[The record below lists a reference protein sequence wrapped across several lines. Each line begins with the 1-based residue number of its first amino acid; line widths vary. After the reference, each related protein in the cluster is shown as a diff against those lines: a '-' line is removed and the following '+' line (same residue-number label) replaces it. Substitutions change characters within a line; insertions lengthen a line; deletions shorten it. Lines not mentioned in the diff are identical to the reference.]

1 MKQIAVHN
9 IADAVK
15 QICIDANYLL
25 GSEELNALDEG
36 IKKEESPTGIEVLKQ
51 IRLNADIAKNED
63 IPICQ
68 DTGLAVFFVDIGND
82 VTIEGG
88 SLTDAINEGVR
99 QGYKE
104 GYLRKS
110 VLNDPI
116 KRVNT
121 GDNTPAIIHYNYVEG
136 DRLRIILDAKGGGS
150 ENMSRLKM
158 LKPSDGR
165 AGVKDFVVEAVK
177 QAGGNPCPP
186 LVVGVGIGGN
196 FEKCA
201 LMAKHALLRE
211 LGKPSKE
218 PDTARL
224 EQELLQEINDLGIGP
239 MGLGGRVTA
248 LAVHVETYPCHIA
261 SLPAAVNLDC
271 HVHRHK
277 EIIL

>member
-9 IADAVK
+9 IIDAVK

-25 GSEELNALDEG
+25 GPEELAALDEG

-51 IRLNADIAKNED
+51 IRQNADIAKNED

-88 SLTDAINEGVR
+88 ALTDAINEGVR

-110 VLNDPI
+110 VLNDPV

-136 DRLRIILDAKGGGS
+136 DKLRIILDAKGGGS

-158 LKPSDGR
+158 LKPSNGRDGI
-165 AGVKDFVVEAVK
+165 KDFVVEAVK
-177 QAGGNPCPP
+177 LAGGNPCPP

>member
-1 MKQIAVHN
+1 
-9 IADAVK
+9 
-15 QICIDANYLL
+15 
-25 GSEELNALDEG
+25 
-36 IKKEESPTGIEVLKQ
+36 
-51 IRLNADIAKNED
+51 
-63 IPICQ
+63 
-68 DTGLAVFFVDIGND
+68 
-82 VTIEGG
+82 
-88 SLTDAINEGVR
+88 
-99 QGYKE
+99 
-104 GYLRKS
+104 
-110 VLNDPI
+110 
-116 KRVNT
+116 
-121 GDNTPAIIHYNYVEG
+121 
-136 DRLRIILDAKGGGS
+136 
-150 ENMSRLKM
+150 MSRLKM